1 MILNIALRLLTTDA
15 FPHDIA
21 GESTMAGNDSRRRS
35 PPRRQSS
42 DVLIVGA
49 GPAGVS
55 TWLHLH
61 ALAPDVAARCLVIDR
76 AFFPRDKPCGGAIT
90 PLGTAILDGLDVTV
104 SVPTVRAPA
113 IEFRLGNRSHLF
125 RHPAALRIVRRIEF
139 DDALVRLAVARGM
152 TLHEGEQFHG
162 LSRARGRLAVRT
174 DRDSYAVRVVV
185 AADGAQSAVRRA
197 IQPAKRA
204 RYARLLE
211 VVTPCQMGD
220 AELTREVAVFDF
232 TAMNRGLQG
241 YVWHFPCIVDGAP
254 ASTRG
259 VFETRLHERR
269 KRADLRRI
277 LEDALA
283 ERRVE
288 TGARLTAHPIRI
300 FDPLAAVSVA
310 NVICVGDAAG
320 GDAALGEGIAH
331 ALDFGDLAANVVADA
346 FDSAD
351 FSFRDYSTRLR
362 SHPVGRTLMSRLE
375 LGTAMY
381 EDAAT
386 PTVHTLDLLARSL
399 LPT

>member
-1 MILNIALRLLTTDA
+1 MT
-15 FPHDIA
+15 
-21 GESTMAGNDSRRRS
+21 GNDRNPRS
-35 PPRRQSS
+35 AKRRQSW

-61 ALAPDVAARCLVIDR
+61 ALAPELAARCLVIDR
-76 AFFPRDKPCGGAIT
+76 ALFPRDKPCGGAIT

-113 IEFRLGNRSHLF
+113 IEFRLGSQSHLF
-125 RHPAALRIVRRIEF
+125 RHPAALHIVRRIEF

-152 TLHEGEQFHG
+152 TLHEGEQFRG
-162 LSRARGRLAVRT
+162 LSRARGRVAVRT
-174 DRDSYAVRVVV
+174 DRDTYAARVVV

-197 IQPAKRA
+197 IQPTKRG

-211 VVTPCQMGD
+211 VVSPSQMGD
-220 AELTREVAVFDF
+220 AELAREVAVFDF
-232 TAMNRGLQG
+232 TAMTRGLQG

-259 VFETRLHERR
+259 VFETRLPGRR

-277 LEDALA
+277 LEDALT

-300 FDPLAAVSVA
+300 FDPLAGVSVA

-351 FSFRDYSTRLR
+351 FSFRDYSARLIA
-362 SHPVGRTLMSRLE
+362 HPVGRTLIGRLE
-375 LGTAMY
+375 LATAMY
-381 EDAAT
+381 ESTAT
-386 PTVHTLDLLARSL
+386 PTIRTLDLLARSL